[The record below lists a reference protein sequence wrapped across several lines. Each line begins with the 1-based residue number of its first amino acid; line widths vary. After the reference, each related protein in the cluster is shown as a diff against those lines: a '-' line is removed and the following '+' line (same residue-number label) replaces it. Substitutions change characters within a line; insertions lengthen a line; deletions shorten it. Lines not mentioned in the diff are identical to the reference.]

1 MLARAIYATNTP
13 LSITENRH
21 WINVLHKIRPSL
33 KLPSRHQLS
42 NTLLNN
48 EYDRVKKSVNEKIH
62 NAKTIGIQIDGWSN
76 IRNESIVNVLLT
88 TPEPV
93 LYKIVDTTAARH
105 EATFICDII
114 SETIDQLGLEKIMS
128 IITDNARNMT
138 ASWNLLTEKY
148 PNSMFSCYGCAAHIL
163 NLLIHDILKIK
174 TYDSIAVKSK
184 LIIKTIK
191 KSHIL
196 NATLS
201 SIQKKNFTN
210 KREIKTLKLPVITRW
225 GSIYT
230 SLNSLLYNKK
240 NLQELSIS
248 ENVTNEIA
256 NIKVNI
262 LDDEVWLRIESLHE
276 ILSPLAKYITEI
288 QTSKPIISRVVEIFY
303 NMYSHFSNLL
313 NIKECDR
320 NELLQ
325 LLEKRKTMAVGP
337 LHFAANLLD
346 PYFMGK
352 NLNES
357 EYIDALTFINKMA
370 TFLTTENELGTVMM
384 EIAFYKSKEGL
395 FGKDF
400 VWSSLKNGKL
410 SAVTWWKSI
419 CATTKLSKVAVEILN
434 CPPSTAATERSF
446 STYGN
451 VHTNKRNRLTNERAQ
466 KIVYV
471 RQNLNI
477 TEQASGSSQYFL
489 ESENE
494 YDWSETDGETDQDQI
509 VDPEISCSPQST

>member
-1 MLARAIYATNTP
+1 M
-13 LSITENRH
+13 
-21 WINVLHKIRPSL
+21 RPSL

-42 NTLLNN
+42 NKLLND
-48 EYDRVKKSVNEKIH
+48 EYDRVKRSVDEKIH
-62 NAKTIGIQIDGWSN
+62 SAKTVGIQIDGWSN

-93 LYKIVDTTAARH
+93 LYKIVDTKAARH
-105 EATFICDII
+105 EATFMSNII
-114 SETIDQLGLEKIMS
+114 SEVIDEIGLEKIMS

-138 ASWNLLTEKY
+138 ASWNVLAGKY

-174 TYDSIAVKSK
+174 TFDLIAAKSK

-196 NATLS
+196 NATFS
-201 SIQKKNFTN
+201 SIQKKNSTD
-210 KREIKTLKLPVITRW
+210 KREIKSLKLPVITRW
-225 GSIYT
+225 GSICT

-248 ENVTNEIA
+248 ENVINEISD
-256 NIKVNI
+256 IKYNI
-262 LDDEVWLRIESLHE
+262 LDDDFWSKIESLHE
-276 ILSPLAKYITEI
+276 ILSPLAKNITEI
-288 QTSKPIISRVVEIFY
+288 QTSKPIISRVVDIFY
-303 NMYSHFSNLL
+303 DLFSHFSLL
-313 NIKECDR
+313 SNIKEPDR
-320 NELLQ
+320 NELRQMLD
-325 LLEKRKTMAVGP
+325 KRKTMAVGP
-337 LHFAANLLD
+337 LHLAANLLD

-370 TFLTTENELGTVMM
+370 TFLTTDNDLGTVMM
-384 EIAFYKSKEGL
+384 EIAIYKSKEGL
-395 FGKDF
+395 FAKDF
-400 VWSSLKNGKL
+400 VWTSLKNGEL

-477 TEQASGSSQYFL
+477 SECSSGSSEPIL
-489 ESENE
+489 ESDYES
-494 YDWSETDGETDQDQI
+494 DWSEMEGETELDQI
-509 VDPEISCSPQST
+509 VDPEISFRQSHCET